1 MMTLEQVKE
10 KLQDRNIAEVSR
22 RCNLQY
28 QTVFNI
34 ATGRN
39 KNPSYNTVVKL
50 VEYFKGDWNEQ
61 VWLEQYIKAGKV
73 YNHWFGWH
81 GVPFKKEAEIW
92 PIQEI

>member
-1 MMTLEQVKE
+1 MKTLEQVKE

-34 ATGRN
+34 ANGVN

-50 VEYFKGDWNEQ
+50 VEYFKGD
-61 VWLEQYIKAGKV
+61 
-73 YNHWFGWH
+73 
-81 GVPFKKEAEIW
+81 
-92 PIQEI
+92 

>member
-50 VEYFKGDWNEQ
+50 VEYFKGDWNE
-61 VWLEQYIKAGKV
+61 Y
-73 YNHWFGWH
+73 GWWCDTGRDFH
-81 GVPFKKEAEIW
+81 TIVCCFSWGVCFYKLHVSGEN
-92 PIQEI
+92 

>member
-50 VEYFKGDWNEQ
+50 VEYFKGDWNDNISRFDTGRDSHIIVCCFSWVVCFCKLHVSGE
-61 VWLEQYIKAGKV
+61 
-73 YNHWFGWH
+73 N
-81 GVPFKKEAEIW
+81 
-92 PIQEI
+92 

>member
-34 ATGRN
+34 ATGCN

-50 VEYFKGDWNEQ
+50 VEYFKGG
-61 VWLEQYIKAGKV
+61 LK
-73 YNHWFGWH
+73 
-81 GVPFKKEAEIW
+81 
-92 PIQEI
+92 

>member
-50 VEYFKGDWNEQ
+50 VEYFKGDWNDNIPRFDTGRDFHII
-61 VWLEQYIKAGKV
+61 VCCFSYGMR
-73 YNHWFGWH
+73 FGWLCLS
-81 GVPFKKEAEIW
+81 GVSG
-92 PIQEI
+92 

>member
-50 VEYFKGDWNEQ
+50 VEYFEGNWNDNIPRFDIGRDFHII
-61 VWLEQYIKAGKV
+61 VCCFSYSV
-73 YNHWFGWH
+73 CFGWLRLS
-81 GVPFKKEAEIW
+81 GVSV
-92 PIQEI
+92 

>member
-39 KNPSYNTVVKL
+39 KNPSYNTVLKL
-50 VEYFKGDWNEQ
+50 INYLGDWNEQ
-61 VWLEQYIKAGKV
+61 VWLVECA
-73 YNHWFGWH
+73 
-81 GVPFKKEAEIW
+81 
-92 PIQEI
+92 

>member
-28 QTVFNI
+28 KTVFDI

-39 KNPSYNTVVKL
+39 KNPSYNTVLKL
-50 VEYFKGDWNEQ
+50 INY
-61 VWLEQYIKAGKV
+61 LEG
-73 YNHWFGWH
+73 N
-81 GVPFKKEAEIW
+81 
-92 PIQEI
+92 

>member
-50 VEYFKGDWNEQ
+50 VEYFKGDWNDNISRFDSGRDFHII
-61 VWLEQYIKAGKV
+61 VCCFSWAVCFCKLCLS
-73 YNHWFGWH
+73 
-81 GVPFKKEAEIW
+81 GVSG
-92 PIQEI
+92 

>member
-50 VEYFKGDWNEQ
+50 VEYFKGDWNDNISRLNTGRDFHII
-61 VWLEQYIKAGKV
+61 VCRFSWAVCFDWLRLS
-73 YNHWFGWH
+73 
-81 GVPFKKEAEIW
+81 GVSI
-92 PIQEI
+92 

>member
-50 VEYFKGDWNEQ
+50 VEYFKGDWNEY
-61 VWLEQYIKAGKV
+61 VWWCDTGRDFHIIVCYFS
-73 YNHWFGWH
+73 W
-81 GVPFKKEAEIW
+81 GVCFYKLHVSGEN
-92 PIQEI
+92 

>member
-61 VWLEQYIKAGKV
+61 IWLDECA
-73 YNHWFGWH
+73 
-81 GVPFKKEAEIW
+81 
-92 PIQEI
+92 

>member
-34 ATGRN
+34 ANGIN

-50 VEYFKGDWNEQ
+50 VEYFKGD
-61 VWLEQYIKAGKV
+61 
-73 YNHWFGWH
+73 
-81 GVPFKKEAEIW
+81 
-92 PIQEI
+92 

>member
-61 VWLEQYIKAGKV
+61 IWLDECAILG
-73 YNHWFGWH
+73 
-81 GVPFKKEAEIW
+81 
-92 PIQEI
+92 

>member
-50 VEYFKGDWNEQ
+50 VEYFKGGWNVGYQSKYFWGVDAVNLIEQ
-61 VWLEQYIKAGKV
+61 LGGFYD
-73 YNHWFGWH
+73 
-81 GVPFKKEAEIW
+81 PL
-92 PIQEI
+92 PPLR

>member
-50 VEYFKGDWNEQ
+50 VEYFKGDWNDNIPRFDSGCDFHII
-61 VWLEQYIKAGKV
+61 VCCFSWTVRFDWLRLIRRF
-73 YNHWFGWH
+73 H
-81 GVPFKKEAEIW
+81 
-92 PIQEI
+92 